1 MIIAGW
7 VVTLIVM
14 MAIPLALSMIKRDGF
29 DSAVFLMSFSM
40 VLIYAIYTDLIP
52 SYIIILP
59 LFIMAM
65 MLFGFS
71 GSGISE

>member
-29 DSAVFLMSFSM
+29 DSAVFLMSLSM